1 MENAPS
7 QSTGGV
13 LFQIGDIMNSNSTM
27 IHKLQMAINSKGE
40 RITYNTSQFYSVDQ
54 DRPVTKYIIKKAI
67 PDEDNPR
74 RTHTVELFSAYSQI
88 QIVLFLRDYWFKLNG
103 MELPTDNKM
112 WNMLRPD

>member
-1 MENAPS
+1 
-7 QSTGGV
+7 
-13 LFQIGDIMNSNSTM
+13 MNSNSTM